1 MYIIPNQQGLCTKL
15 ENHLRTYRFL
25 LNSHVFE
32 KENLK

>member
-1 MYIIPNQQGLCTKL
+1 MYIIANQQGLRIQL
-15 ENHLRTYRFL
+15 ENHLRTYRFQ